1 MKQVAGKQW
10 PVEALLAAGVS
21 GSGGG
26 LAARLVVEMSAE
38 RRDDPVALSLQTQ
51 ESMVSS
57 NLHLLLLLLLIVIVV
72 CQGKRPPPACLFANS
87 LHAAM
92 QLTGKA
98 G

>member
-1 MKQVAGKQW
+1 MKQVPGQHW
-10 PVEALLAAGVS
+10 LVEALIAAGVS

-57 NLHLLLLLLLIVIVV
+57 NPLHLLIVIVV